1 MKAVANQPVS
11 VAVDGGDMTFEIY
24 SVGVMTS
31 SCGIGLD
38 HGIAAIRYRKAS
50 DGTKYWL
57 MKNSWGTTCGE
68 NALVKRGMPCHEAVL
83 LYRIGSFKC
92 LQGIHGTDRRK
103 LEIDCCL
110 MQIC

>member
-24 SVGVMTS
+24 SVGVMTG

-50 DGTKYWL
+50 DGIKYWP
-57 MKNSWGTTCGE
+57 
-68 NALVKRGMPCHEAVL
+68 R
-83 LYRIGSFKC
+83 F
-92 LQGIHGTDRRK
+92 
-103 LEIDCCL
+103 
-110 MQIC
+110 

>member
-24 SVGVMTS
+24 SVGVMTG

-50 DGTKYWL
+50 DGTKYWPRFQID
-57 MKNSWGTTCGE
+57 G
-68 NALVKRGMPCHEAVL
+68 
-83 LYRIGSFKC
+83 YSFQERQP
-92 LQGIHGTDRRK
+92 LWH
-103 LEIDCCL
+103 LAH
-110 MQIC
+110 

>member
-68 NALVKRGMPCHEAVL
+68 NTWILENGEGHLDPLRGE
-83 LYRIGSFKC
+83 C
-92 LQGIHGTDRRK
+92 LAMKPSYST
-103 LEIDCCL
+103 E
-110 MQIC
+110 